1 MDKLKRFLEGS
12 VVIPYSDNI
21 LEAIGTACHSYN
33 KDEAINRFELFE
45 NMVECFLTGK
55 DDKNFHAV
63 LNDSV
68 EKEGTLTVLPNVVVQ
83 RIAGYKSY
91 IMVMEA
97 DSEEDSSIMSTIFM
111 NYILLVKKRL
121 NNIPCSDLIIEI
133 YNKHLSCYIKDNDKL
148 RNLNDTGLIKT
159 IAEAEEPIA
168 ILNEK
173 EDETNINKQL
183 LVLAKS
189 AAFYQY
195 DKIFNGND
203 VKNIGDPFARI
214 FVALCKMVHETSYS
228 YYDYPFYLKS
238 MELLSNDEC
247 KSRKSIGKIID
258 SIQSYADEWPESL
271 NSNSSLLLRLIKNEN
286 RESILT
292 MLTTQLGIKEF
303 TVYLYYELMVEEIL
317 NLMYDDGE

>member
-21 LEAIGTACHSYN
+21 LEAICTACHSYN
-33 KDEAINRFELFE
+33 KDEDINRFELFE

-55 DDKNFHAV
+55 DDKNFHV
-63 LNDSV
+63 FLNDSV

-91 IMVMEA
+91 LMVMEA
-97 DSEEDSSIMSTIFM
+97 DCEEDSSIMATIFM

-121 NNIPCSDLIIEI
+121 NNIPCSDLILEI

-159 IAEAEEPIA
+159 IAEATDPIA

-173 EDETNINKQL
+173 ENETNINKQL

-203 VKNIGDPFARI
+203 VRNIENPFARI
-214 FVALCKMVHETSYS
+214 FVALCKMVHEASYC

-247 KSRKSIGKIID
+247 KCRKSIGKIID
-258 SIQSYADEWPESL
+258 SVQSYADEWPEYL
-271 NSNSSLLLRLIKNEN
+271 NSKSSLLLRLIKNEN
-286 RESILT
+286 RDSISTL
-292 MLTTQLGIKEF
+292 LTTQLGIKEF

>member
-33 KDEAINRFELFE
+33 KDEDINRFELFE

-68 EKEGTLTVLPNVVVQ
+68 ENDGTLTVLPNVVVQ

-214 FVALCKMVHETSYS
+214 FVALCKMVHETSYI

>member
-33 KDEAINRFELFE
+33 IDEDINRFELFE

-189 AAFYQY
+189 TAFYQY

>member
-33 KDEAINRFELFE
+33 KDEDINRFELFE

-55 DDKNFHAV
+55 DDNNFHAV

>member
-21 LEAIGTACHSYN
+21 LEAICTACHSYN
-33 KDEAINRFELFE
+33 KDEDINRFELFE

-91 IMVMEA
+91 LMVMEA
-97 DSEEDSSIMSTIFM
+97 DCEEDSSIMATIFM

-121 NNIPCSDLIIEI
+121 NYIPCSDLILEI

-159 IAEAEEPIA
+159 IAEADDPIA

-189 AAFYQY
+189 AAFYQN

-203 VKNIGDPFARI
+203 VKNIEDPFARI

-258 SIQSYADEWPESL
+258 SVQSYADEWPKNV

-286 RESILT
+286 RESIST

>member
-21 LEAIGTACHSYN
+21 LEAICTACHSYN
-33 KDEAINRFELFE
+33 KDEDINRFELFE

-55 DDKNFHAV
+55 DDKNFHAF
-63 LNDSV
+63 LNDNV

-91 IMVMEA
+91 LMVMEA
-97 DSEEDSSIMSTIFM
+97 DCEKDSSIMATIFM

-121 NNIPCSDLIIEI
+121 NNIPCSDLILEI

-159 IAEAEEPIA
+159 IAEADDPIA

-183 LVLAKS
+183 LVLAKL

-203 VKNIGDPFARI
+203 VKNIEDPFARI
-214 FVALCKMVHETSYS
+214 FVALCKMVHEMSYS

-258 SIQSYADEWPESL
+258 SVQSYADEWQKNV

-286 RESILT
+286 RESIST

-303 TVYLYYELMVEEIL
+303 TVYLYYELMVEKIL

>member
-21 LEAIGTACHSYN
+21 LEAIDTACHSYN
-33 KDEAINRFELFE
+33 KDEDINRFELFE

-55 DDKNFHAV
+55 DDKNFHAF

-91 IMVMEA
+91 TMVMEA
-97 DSEEDSSIMSTIFM
+97 DCEEDSAIMATIFM

-121 NNIPCSDLIIEI
+121 NNIPCSDLILEI

-148 RNLNDTGLIKT
+148 RNLNDAGLIKT
-159 IAEAEEPIA
+159 IAEAADPIA

-173 EDETNINKQL
+173 ENETNINKQL

-195 DKIFNGND
+195 DKMFNGND
-203 VKNIGDPFARI
+203 VRNIEDPFARI
-214 FVALCKMVHETSYS
+214 FVALCKMVHETSYC

-247 KSRKSIGKIID
+247 KCRKSIGKIID
-258 SIQSYADEWPESL
+258 SVQSYADEWPEYL

-286 RESILT
+286 KDSIST
-292 MLTTQLGIKEF
+292 MLTTQLGVKEF

>member
-33 KDEAINRFELFE
+33 KDEDINRFELFE

-303 TVYLYYELMVEEIL
+303 TVYLYYELKVEEIL

>member
-21 LEAIGTACHSYN
+21 LEAICTACHSYN
-33 KDEAINRFELFE
+33 KDEDTNRFELFE
-45 NMVECFLTGK
+45 NMVECFLNGK
-55 DDKNFHAV
+55 DDKNFHAF

-91 IMVMEA
+91 LMVMEA
-97 DSEEDSSIMSTIFM
+97 DCEEDSSIMATIFM

-121 NNIPCSDLIIEI
+121 NNIPCSDLILEI

-148 RNLNDTGLIKT
+148 RNLNDAGLIKT
-159 IAEAEEPIA
+159 IAEADDPIA

-203 VKNIGDPFARI
+203 VKNIEDPFARI

-247 KSRKSIGKIID
+247 KSIKSIGKIID
-258 SIQSYADEWPESL
+258 SVQSYADEWPKNV

-286 RESILT
+286 RESIST

>member
-21 LEAIGTACHSYN
+21 LEAICTACHSYN
-33 KDEAINRFELFE
+33 KDEDINRFELFE

-55 DDKNFHAV
+55 DDKNFHAF
-63 LNDSV
+63 LNDYV

-91 IMVMEA
+91 LMVMEA
-97 DSEEDSSIMSTIFM
+97 DCEEDSSIMATIFM
-111 NYILLVKKRL
+111 NYILLIKKRL
-121 NNIPCSDLIIEI
+121 NNIPCSDLILEI

-159 IAEAEEPIA
+159 IAEADDPIA

-183 LVLAKS
+183 LVLAKL

-203 VKNIGDPFARI
+203 VKNIEDPFARI
-214 FVALCKMVHETSYS
+214 FVALCKMVHEMSYS

-258 SIQSYADEWPESL
+258 SVQSYADEWPKNV

-286 RESILT
+286 RESIST

-303 TVYLYYELMVEEIL
+303 TVYLYYELMVEKIL

>member
-21 LEAIGTACHSYN
+21 LEAICTACHSYN
-33 KDEAINRFELFE
+33 KDEDINRFELFE

-55 DDKNFHAV
+55 DDKNFHAF

-91 IMVMEA
+91 LMVMEA
-97 DSEEDSSIMSTIFM
+97 DCEEDSSIMATIFM

-121 NNIPCSDLIIEI
+121 NNIPCSDLILEI
-133 YNKHLSCYIKDNDKL
+133 YNKHLSCYIKDKDKL

-159 IAEAEEPIA
+159 IAEADDPIA

-203 VKNIGDPFARI
+203 VKNIEDPFATRWR
-214 FVALCKMVHETSYS
+214 
-228 YYDYPFYLKS
+228 
-238 MELLSNDEC
+238 N
-247 KSRKSIGKIID
+247 
-258 SIQSYADEWPESL
+258 
-271 NSNSSLLLRLIKNEN
+271 
-286 RESILT
+286 
-292 MLTTQLGIKEF
+292 
-303 TVYLYYELMVEEIL
+303 
-317 NLMYDDGE
+317 